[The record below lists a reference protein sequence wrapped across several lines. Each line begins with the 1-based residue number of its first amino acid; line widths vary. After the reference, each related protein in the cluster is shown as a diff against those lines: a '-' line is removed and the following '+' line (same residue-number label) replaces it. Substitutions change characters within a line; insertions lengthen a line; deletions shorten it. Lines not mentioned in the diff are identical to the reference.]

1 MFEGGF
7 LVAAMACR
15 WGVVVRSGT
24 LRGEE
29 GDHAPRAAAGRHT
42 SRRRLWNVKTT
53 TPSKPC
59 CWSMDSHFSTGM
71 LSTWRGQSVLSRT
84 NCWNLALSSALLPG

>member
-7 LVAAMACR
+7 TCR
-15 WGVVVRSGT
+15 GDGVLAGRGLVRSGT
-24 LRGEE
+24 LRGER
-29 GDHAPRAAAGRHT
+29 GTTHAPRAAAGRQT

-71 LSTWRGQSVLSRT
+71 LSTWRGQSVYD
-84 NCWNLALSSALLPG
+84 N